1 MADLAARPGAPFP
14 SREVGEVA
22 RALLAVIASGGS
34 PTMSSLAARLQA
46 SPALVDLA
54 LQVLIVG
61 GRIEE
66 VVSPEECGHPTDETI
81 EVCQTCG
88 LATSCVGKVAPTV
101 AGQRCLRRVPHGR

>member
-1 MADLAARPGAPFP
+1 MADLSAHPGTPLP

-34 PTMSSLAARLQA
+34 HTLSSLAARLNA

-66 VVSPEECGHPTDETI
+66 VVSPEDCVHATDETI
-81 EVCQTCG
+81 EACGTCG
-88 LATSCVGKVAPTV
+88 LAASCVSKASPTA
-101 AGQRCLRRVPHGR
+101 AGLCRLRLVPRGR

>member
-1 MADLAARPGAPFP
+1 MADLSAHPGAPFP
-14 SREVGEVA
+14 SREVGQVA

-34 PTMSSLAARLQA
+34 HTMSSLADRLQA

-66 VVSPEECGHPTDETI
+66 VGSPEACVHPTDEET

-88 LATSCVGKVAPTV
+88 LAASCVGKLAPRV
-101 AGQRCLRRVPHGR
+101 SGQRCLRLAPRAS